1 MLHYSLHMRYLFISI
16 EKLTSLPSSTDHVT
30 GLVYKYKFRSTIVC
44 MWFLS
49 VFASISFCNHFFMVT
64 PEVNNYG
71 LVCKGTKQFLLDQNQ
86 HTTMFYCS
94 VMIGMWSSVGKCI
107 SFGAEAI
114 YHHVITI
121 ALNGIG
127 MQPVISMPRVDISQ
141 AYSVGLIIW
150 LNKVWLQSYYL
161 YSLVQYLI
169 CKKKHFLGFQR
180 KGINLPWRFL
190 L

>member
-1 MLHYSLHMRYLFISI
+1 
-16 EKLTSLPSSTDHVT
+16 
-30 GLVYKYKFRSTIVC
+30 
-44 MWFLS
+44 
-49 VFASISFCNHFFMVT
+49 MVT

-86 HTTMFYCS
+86 HTTMFYCG

-114 YHHVITI
+114 YQHVITI

-150 LNKVWLQSYYL
+150 LNKV
-161 YSLVQYLI
+161 
-169 CKKKHFLGFQR
+169 
-180 KGINLPWRFL
+180 
-190 L
+190 